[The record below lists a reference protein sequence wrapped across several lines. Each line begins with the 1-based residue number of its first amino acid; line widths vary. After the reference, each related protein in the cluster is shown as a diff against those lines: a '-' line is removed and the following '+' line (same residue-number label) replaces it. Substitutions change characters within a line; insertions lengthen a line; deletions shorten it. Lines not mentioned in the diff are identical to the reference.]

1 MSLPLGECMLYIII
15 FKSVFFLNKSQFY
28 SIYSDFWTV
37 CMHKKLKIKV
47 RMPTIV
53 WNEQVCLRVLMDMTK
68 EGKIWC
74 TIWTQTFIM
83 CVYWICS
90 LDSSMWSE
98 EMTET
103 PSDSLHRQCL
113 CPLFSSILSLMK
125 PDVKILSNYAN
136 VNVHVTE
143 NRCTSNL
150 DSVRHWSYTHMLFLW
165 E

>member
-1 MSLPLGECMLYIII
+1 MHAQEIENQSPNANYCGRAWSAPCHTTITTP
-15 FKSVFFLNKSQFY
+15 FSQFTY
-28 SIYSDFWTV
+28 ISIYLFERP
-37 CMHKKLKIKV
+37 KLKVLK
-47 RMPTIV
+47 

-125 PDVKILSNYAN
+125 PDVAETSDAHAN
-136 VNVHVTE
+136 WQ
-143 NRCTSNL
+143 
-150 DSVRHWSYTHMLFLW
+150 VREWHTIC
-165 E
+165 